1 NRSGSNWSPSLN
13 LSHKLGDYFTLKG
26 GIAKAYKAPNLY
38 QNAEGYLLGTR
49 GNGCP
54 IGLSQ
59 CVLQGNANLKP
70 ETSINKEIGFEF
82 QKDIV
87 NASLAW
93 FRNDY
98 EDK

>member
-1 NRSGSNWSPSLN
+1 
-13 LSHKLGDYFTLKG
+13 
-26 GIAKAYKAPNLY
+26 
-38 QNAEGYLLGTR
+38 
-49 GNGCP
+49 CP

-98 EDK
+98 EDKITSGDEVTQQVVIGDTTYNVLQWTNIPKALIQGLEGSISLDWGNVTW